1 MRICCV
7 KPGPIRTYNYVWQK
21 HLSNTNISLL
31 NNSGIEYKIFVLMSK
46 TLKVELFFLC
56 VNQYFLK
63 WAGDGFLVGVE
74 SLFFWTK

>member
-1 MRICCV
+1 M
-7 KPGPIRTYNYVWQK
+7 
-21 HLSNTNISLL
+21 SLL
-31 NNSGIEYKIFVLMSK
+31 NNSGIAYIIFVLLSN
-46 TLKVELFFLC
+46 TLKVELSFLC